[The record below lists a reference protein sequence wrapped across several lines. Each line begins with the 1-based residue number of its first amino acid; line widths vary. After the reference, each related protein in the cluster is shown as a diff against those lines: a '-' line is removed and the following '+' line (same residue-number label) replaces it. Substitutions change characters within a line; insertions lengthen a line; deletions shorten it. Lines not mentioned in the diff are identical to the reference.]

1 MSVDLTK
8 LRNIG
13 IAAHIDAGKTTTT
26 ERILYYTG
34 RTHRMGEVDDGT
46 TTTDFD
52 EQEQKRG
59 ITIYSAAVT
68 CPWRD
73 YTINLIDTP
82 GHVDFTAEVERSLRV
97 LDGAVAVF
105 DAKEGVEPQS
115 ETVWKQCDRYH
126 VPRLCFINKMD
137 KLGADFVRSF
147 ESIRDRLPHSRP
159 VALQIPIGAGPDFKG
174 LVDLV
179 TMRAVY
185 YEASELGSKFRE
197 EDIPADMVDD
207 VAHWRQALIEAAA
220 EASEALMDRFLA
232 DEPIDEAEVRRAVRA
247 GAVRGAIHPVFC
259 GSALKYVGVQ
269 RMLDGVCEYLPSPL
283 DVPPVTADDAHRPG
297 KRLTLETDPHGP
309 LAALVFKVVAEK
321 PVDLHFLR
329 IYSGTLKA
337 GTKVL
342 NATTGQKEA
351 VTRLFRMFA
360 RRRDQIDAA
369 GAGDIVAAVGLRET
383 ITGHTLCDARRPVIL
398 ESIQFPDTVISVSI
412 EPKSSKDRDKLM
424 VALKALERQD
434 PTVRVAANPDTGQT
448 LLSGMGELHLEVL
461 VERLSREMHVAVNV
475 GQPRVSYRET
485 VTAAGEGE
493 GRFIRQTSGRDHYAV
508 VRIRVEPFTR
518 EGESSG
524 FAIDNEV
531 PADVLPAE
539 LRAAIEAGIK
549 EAAQSGVLGGYPLVD
564 WQATVIGADVH
575 ETDSTEV
582 AFENAAR
589 MAFDEAVRQA
599 SPRLLEPIMSVEVVT
614 PEDYFGAIV
623 NDLNSRRAVIQHT
636 AARGSD
642 RLITAEVPLREMF
655 GYVTR
660 LRTLSSGRATSSMT
674 PARYA
679 AVPEAEARQ
688 LVG

>member
-137 KLGADFVRSF
+137 KIGADFFRSF
-147 ESIRDRLPHSRP
+147 ESIQRRLPHARP
-159 VALQIPIGAGPDFKG
+159 VALQIPIGAGPDFQG
-174 LVDLV
+174 LIDLI
-179 TMRAVY
+179 TLRAVY
-185 YEASELGSKFRE
+185 YEAAELGSRFRE
-197 EDIPADMVDD
+197 DDIPADLADD
-207 VAHWRQALIEAAA
+207 VAVWRQALLEAAA
-220 EASEALMDRFLA
+220 ESSDSLMEKFLSDEQIDAA
-232 DEPIDEAEVRRAVRA
+232 DVRKAIRA
-247 GAVRGAIHPVFC
+247 GTLRGAIHPVLC
-259 GSALKYVGVQ
+259 GSSLKYVGVQ
-269 RMLDGVCEYLPSPL
+269 RMLDAVCEFLPSPL
-283 DVPPVTADDAHRPG
+283 DVPPVQADDAHRPG
-297 KRLTLETDPHGP
+297 KQVELKTDPTGP
-309 LAALVFKVVAEK
+309 LAALVFKIVAEK

-337 GTKVL
+337 GTKIL
-342 NATTGQKEA
+342 NATTGEKEA

-360 RRRDQIDAA
+360 RRRDQLDVAT
-369 GAGDIVAAVGLRET
+369 AGDIVAAVGLRDT

-398 ESIQFPDTVISVSI
+398 EAITFPDTVISVSI

-424 VALKALERQD
+424 LALKALERQD
-434 PTVRVAANPDTGQT
+434 PTVRVAANPETGQT
-448 LLSGMGELHLEVL
+448 LISGMGELHLEVL
-461 VERLSREMHVAVNV
+461 VERLGREMNVPVNV

-485 VTAAGEGE
+485 VNAAGEGE
-493 GRFIRQTSGRDHYAV
+493 GRFVRQTAGREHFAV
-508 VRIRVEPFTR
+508 VRVRVEPFAHT
-518 EGESSG
+518 GDAAT
-524 FAIDNEV
+524 FAIHNRLS
-531 PADVLPAE
+531 ADALPTE
-539 LRAAIEAGIK
+539 FRTAIESGIK
-549 EAAQSGVLGGYPLVD
+549 DAAQSGVLGGYPLVD
-564 WQATVIGADVH
+564 WQATVLDAQMH

-589 MAFDEAVRQA
+589 MAFDEAVRAAQ
-599 SPRLLEPIMSVEVVT
+599 PRLLEPIMDVEVVT

-623 NDLNSRRAVIQHT
+623 NDLNSRRAVIQDT

-642 RLITAEVPLREMF
+642 RLITADVPLREMF

-660 LRTLSSGRATSSMT
+660 LRTLSSGRATCSMT

-679 AVPEAEARQ
+679 AVPEAEAKL